1 MNPTSSS
8 GSSNPFL
15 ARLRQGFDQG
25 GFEIDDALS
34 LLLPLFR
41 QISVAHE
48 HGQVAPLCGTTALL
62 VTDAGDLAVA
72 PDSFAA
78 PRRNES
84 RVAALLGAQN
94 HAVDVVGESRRTTD
108 LDEGL
113 LEHAR
118 LDVCAS
124 PESLAAPAYLPGYS
138 AWEHTV
144 GHHDPVTDIFSLG
157 MLLASLVCGLDFHEL
172 DDVERFAAHRENL
185 FGLNRRLHPV
195 IARVIVQMT
204 ELNRHK
210 RAQDLGQLLRTLE
223 NYRDQ
228 PLDLDLSAIKAGAT
242 ADRRRLIQ
250 ENLRDRLFEISRRN
264 RLIYF
269 KPTLQMINLTV
280 ASVPLVLDVRS
291 IRREQLFLWH
301 PELADALSESQPVSL
316 GKYLRLEDAP
326 YIPGVLDKIIA
337 DSRRD
342 RAEYGFAQLRL
353 VLCFLR
359 WHNLKETPEERI
371 HSPLLLLPV
380 ELVKRKGVRDAYVL
394 TPTSGEAEVNPALR
408 HHLKTLYGVALPET
422 IDLQQTSLDAFHAS
436 LQTQVHASEPGVT
449 LEKVDRPKIEL
460 IHAKARQRLDQW
472 KKRQRARPSRPAAA
486 PAVTHSYDREN
497 YRP

>member
-1 MNPTSSS
+1 MNPPA
-8 GSSNPFL
+8 SSNAFL
-15 ARLRQGFDQG
+15 TRLRQGLDQG
-25 GFEIDDALS
+25 GFGIDDALT

-41 QISVAHE
+41 QIAEAHE
-48 HGQVAPLCGTTALL
+48 QGRVAPLHGTASLTL
-62 VTDAGDLAVA
+62 TPAGTLAVA
-72 PDSFAA
+72 PDSFST

-84 RVAALLGAQN
+84 RVSELLGPQS
-94 HAVDVVGESRRTTD
+94 HAVEVIGESNRTTD
-108 LDEGL
+108 LDDGL
-113 LEHAR
+113 QESGR
-118 LDVCAS
+118 LDVSAS
-124 PESLAAPAYLPGYS
+124 AENITKPVFLTGYQS
-138 AWEHTV
+138 WEHAI

-157 MLLASLVCGLDFHEL
+157 LLLASLACGLDFEDLGDLEL
-172 DDVERFAAHRENL
+172 FAAHRENL
-185 FGLNRRLHPV
+185 FELNRRLHPV

-204 ELNRHK
+204 ELNRRK
-210 RAQDLGQLLRTLE
+210 RAQDLGQMLRTLE

-228 PLDLDLSAIKAGAT
+228 PLDLDLSSIKAGAT

-280 ASVPLVLDVRS
+280 ASVPLVMDVRS
-291 IRREQLFLWH
+291 IRLEQLFVWH
-301 PELADALSESQPVSL
+301 TELATALTESRPVSL
-316 GKYLRLEDAP
+316 GKYLRFEDAP

-359 WHNLKETPEERI
+359 WHNLKETPGERI

-394 TPTSGEAEVNPALR
+394 TPTSTEAEVNPALR
-408 HHLKTLYGVALPET
+408 HHLKTLYGVNLPESV
-422 IDLQQTSLDAFHAS
+422 DLQQTSLEAFHES
-436 LQTQVHASEPGVT
+436 LQNQIRASEPGVT
-449 LEKVDRPKIEL
+449 LEKIDRPKIEL
-460 IHAKARQRLDQW
+460 IHAKVRQRLDQW
-472 KKRQRARPSRPAAA
+472 KKR
-486 PAVTHSYDREN
+486 
-497 YRP
+497 